1 MTLYNPTVRRV
12 WMLDNGLGPQVLAG
26 VGASHFGPLDVQ
38 EACDLGLYVAVA
50 GAVTGA
56 GATLDAQIDG
66 LDPAGN
72 VYAQLA
78 KITQITATGN
88 GSVSCG
94 LHIGTGLVLPERIQ
108 VTLTLGGTTPVFN
121 GVSATLFAR

>member
-12 WMLDNGLGPQVLAG
+12 WTLANGGGALTLSAAG
-26 VGASHFGPLDVQ
+26 TQHFGPLDVQ

-50 GAVTGA
+50 GAVTGTTP
-56 GATLDAQIDG
+56 TLDAQIDA

-88 GSVSCG
+88 GTAFCG
-94 LHIGTGLVLPERIQ
+94 LRIGTGIVLPERIQ
-108 VTLTLGGTTPVFN
+108 VTFTLGGTTPVFN

>member
-12 WMLDNGLGPQVLAG
+12 WTLANGG
-26 VGASHFGPLDVQ
+26 GALTLSAAATQHFGPLDVQ

-50 GAVTGA
+50 GAVTGTTP
-56 GATLDAQIDG
+56 TLDAQIDA

-78 KITQITATGN
+78 KITQLTGV
-88 GSVSCG
+88 GQSSVSCG
-94 LHIGTGLVLPERIQ
+94 LHIGSGIVLPERIQ
-108 VTLTLGGTTPVFN
+108 VTITVGGATPVFN

>member
-1 MTLYNPTVRRV
+1 MTLYNPTVRHL
-12 WMLDNGLGPQVLAG
+12 WTLGNGNGPLVLSG
-26 VGASHFGPLDVQ
+26 VGAQHIGPIDTQ
-38 EACDLGLYVAVA
+38 EACDLGLYIAVA

-66 LDPAGN
+66 LDAAGN

-78 KITQITATGN
+78 KITQLTATGN
-88 GSVSCG
+88 GTAFCG
-94 LHIGTGLVLPERIQ
+94 LHINPGIVLPEHIQ